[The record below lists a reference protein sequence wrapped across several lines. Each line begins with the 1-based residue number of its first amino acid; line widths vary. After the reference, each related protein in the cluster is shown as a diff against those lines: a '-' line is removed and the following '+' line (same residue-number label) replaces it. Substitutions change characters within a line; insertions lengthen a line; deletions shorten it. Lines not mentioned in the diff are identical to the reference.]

1 MSESK
6 TSVSGS
12 RSYLEIGEYW
22 DEHEITE
29 ESKPVEFDVN
39 LRSSSVYFPL
49 ERALAEKVRSAASA
63 RGVSA
68 ETLLNLWIQQRV
80 TEDSRQDDPPANSR

>member
-12 RSYLEIGEYW
+12 RSYLEIGDYW
-22 DEHEITE
+22 DQHELSETSE
-29 ESKPVEFDVN
+29 PVDFQVDLRESA
-39 LRSSSVYFPL
+39 VYFPL

-63 RGVSA
+63 HGVSA
-68 ETLLNLWIQQRV
+68 ETLLNRWIQERV
-80 TEDSRQDDPPANSR
+80 AEESRQCDPPANSR

>member
-12 RSYLEIGEYW
+12 GSYLEIGEYW
-22 DEHEITE
+22 DQHELTE
-29 ESKPVEFDVN
+29 ESKPVEFEVDV
-39 LRSSSVYFPL
+39 RSTSVSFPL

-63 RGVSA
+63 HGVSA
-68 ETLLNLWIQQRV
+68 ETLLNLWIQERV
-80 TEDSRQDDPPANSR
+80 AEESRQEDPQANS